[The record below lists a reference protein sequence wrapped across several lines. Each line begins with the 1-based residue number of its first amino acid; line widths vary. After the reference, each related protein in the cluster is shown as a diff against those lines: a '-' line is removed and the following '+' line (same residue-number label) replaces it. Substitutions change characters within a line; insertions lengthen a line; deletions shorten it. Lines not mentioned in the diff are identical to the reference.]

1 MPITDLIPWRPKSR
15 ALAVRRGAERS
26 PFALM
31 RDLDRWMESFFDRDW
46 ALSPWEWL
54 EETWET
60 FTPRVDVKE
69 TAKKVVVTAE
79 LPGLDEKDIEISV
92 VGDTLVLS
100 GEKRQ
105 EEEEQGED
113 YYRMERRYGS
123 FRRVIPLPCEVE
135 VDKAEATFKK
145 GVLTITLPKT
155 PEAQSA
161 RKTIPIKTA

>member
-1 MPITDLIPWRPKSR
+1 MPITDLIPWRPKRS
-15 ALAVRRGAERS
+15 LAIRREAERS
-26 PFALM
+26 PLALM
-31 RDLDRWMESFFDRDW
+31 RDFDRWFESFFERPW
-46 ALSPWEWL
+46 SLAPWEWL

-69 TAKKVVVTAE
+69 RAKDVVITAE
-79 LPGLDEKDIEISV
+79 LPGMDEKDIEISV
-92 VGDTLVLS
+92 VGDSLILS
-100 GEKRQ
+100 GEKRK

-135 VDKAEATFKK
+135 VEKAEATFKK

-155 PEAQSA
+155 PEAQRA
-161 RKTIPIKTA
+161 RKVIPIKTA